1 MLRLIRIRGNSIA
14 PYLSDGEYAVILQLR
29 WLRKPLSKGN
39 FIVFYEKMHGT
50 LIKQIDS
57 LSLDGKRFFVRGLDD
72 FSTDSR
78 FFGAIPIEQ
87 VQGKVIFRIKK
98 ISRWFVSG

>member
-14 PYLSDGEYAVILQLR
+14 PYLRDGEVAVILRPR
-29 WLRKPLSKGN
+29 WLRKPLRKGD
-39 FIVFYEKMHGT
+39 FIVFHEKMHGT

-57 LSLDGKRFFVRGLDD
+57 LSADGKQFFVRGLDD

-78 FFGAIPIEQ
+78 LFGAIPYEQ
-87 VQGKVIFRIKK
+87 VKGKVIFRIRKYK
-98 ISRWFVSG
+98 SAAG